1 MEGSADLRIVLLGNT
16 GAGRSS
22 TANSILGEK
31 LFKTSC
37 SANPQ
42 TVGCEAKTKTV
53 GGRSITVIDTP
64 GFLDNKNPDDT
75 LNPKIVEC
83 IRECS
88 ARPHTSVMVL
98 KTSKQTAE
106 ELRVMKRFEDCFGE
120 EALKNVIVLF
130 THGDQLDDHTTIE
143 QFVNKNECLKT
154 LVQKC
159 GNRFHVIDNKYWNNP
174 SEGHGEERSN
184 AAKIKNLLNTIDQM
198 MKQNRGQDYTKEMRR
213 VVEKAQSGGQAKPV
227 QNVMK
232 FFLKTGAWVL
242 LFLSEWCAYAS
253 SSVFRI
259 PAIAMRAPL
268 RAINYA
274 CACVT
279 THAQEENKA
288 TKPNTDDV
296 CKTQGKEAETEY

>member
-1 MEGSADLRIVLLGNT
+1 TDLLIAAFKFVRRFDTDHCCPSISTEIKPEWSADLRIVLLGNT

-37 SANPQ
+37 SANSQ
-42 TVGCEAKTKTV
+42 TVECEAKTKMV

-64 GFLDNKNPDDT
+64 GFLDNKNPADT

-88 ARPHTSVMVL
+88 ARPHTFVMVL

-106 ELRVMKRFEDCFGE
+106 ELQVMKRFEDCFGE
-120 EALKNVIVLF
+120 EALKYVIVLF

-143 QFVNKNECLKT
+143 QFVNKNEQLK
-154 LVQKC
+154 LFVEKC
-159 GNRFHVIDNKYWNNP
+159 RGRLHVIDNKYWNN
-174 SEGHGEERSN
+174 STVVHGDERSN
-184 AAKIKNLLNTIDQM
+184 TVQIKKLLNTIDQM
-198 MKQNRGQDYTKEMRR
+198 MMQNEGKDYTKEMLR

-232 FFLKTGAWVL
+232 MFLKTGAGVL
-242 LFLSEWCAYAS
+242 LFLYKWLTRAS
-253 SSVFRI
+253 RFL
-259 PAIAMRAPL
+259 PRAKGALL
-268 RAINYA
+268 RAINYVWA
-274 CACVT
+274 
-279 THAQEENKA
+279 
-288 TKPNTDDV
+288 
-296 CKTQGKEAETEY
+296 

>member
-1 MEGSADLRIVLLGNT
+1 MIKNQWVGRHSSGGSADLRIVLLGNT

-22 TANSILGEK
+22 AANSILGEK

-42 TVGCEAKTKTV
+42 TVECEAKTKTV

-64 GFLDNKNPDDT
+64 GFLDDKNPGEA

-88 ARPHTSVMVL
+88 ARPHTFVMVL

-120 EALKNVIVLF
+120 EALKYVVVLF
-130 THGDQLDDHTTIE
+130 THGDQLDDRTTIK
-143 QFVNKNECLKT
+143 QFVNKNERLKT

-159 GNRFHVIDNKYWNNP
+159 GNRFYVIDNKYWNNP
-174 SEGHGEERSN
+174 TEGHNDERSN
-184 AAKIKNLLNTIDQM
+184 AAQIKKLLNTIDQM
-198 MKQNRGQDYTKEMRR
+198 MKQNRGQDYTKEMLRI
-213 VVEKAQSGGQAKPV
+213 VEKAQSGGQAKPV

-232 FFLKTGAWVL
+232 MFLKTGAGVL
-242 LFLSEWCAYAS
+242 LFLTVWYAHTTIS
-253 SSVFRI
+253 HDTCR
-259 PAIAMRAPL
+259 AIAKGALLM
-268 RAINYA
+268 AIFGAGAY
-274 CACVT
+274 VT
-279 THAQEENKA
+279 IPILFPE
-288 TKPNTDDV
+288 KP
-296 CKTQGKEAETEY
+296 KEKGN